1 MQTHNKVNQIRT
13 GPDPGTASKTAA
25 LWKDLGQD
33 SMSQAEIESVVWY
46 YCKKKKNNLAEM

>member
-13 GPDPGTASKTAA
+13 GTDPGTASKTAA

-33 SMSQAEIESVVWY
+33 SMSQAEIESVV
-46 YCKKKKNNLAEM
+46 